1 MPDHEDSP
9 LKGKRKLSRLLVPA
23 GLTAMSFGWL
33 LSRFV
38 PEGAIV
44 AQTMIELD
52 MSQGNIRNAVRETI
66 IAIDTELGRVKN
78 AEHRKILVDLAYKL
92 KDVIMRA
99 QLQEMP
105 EGPVQDPGSRLN

>member
-1 MPDHEDSP
+1 MPDHEEPP
-9 LKGKRKLSRLLVPA
+9 LKGKRKLSHLLVPA

-66 IAIDTELGRVKN
+66 IAIDAELGRVKN
-78 AEHRKILVDLAYKL
+78 AEHRRVLVDLAYRL
-92 KDVIMRA
+92 KDVITRA
-99 QLQEMP
+99 QLQEMQECP
-105 EGPVQDPGSRLN
+105 TPNNGSRLS